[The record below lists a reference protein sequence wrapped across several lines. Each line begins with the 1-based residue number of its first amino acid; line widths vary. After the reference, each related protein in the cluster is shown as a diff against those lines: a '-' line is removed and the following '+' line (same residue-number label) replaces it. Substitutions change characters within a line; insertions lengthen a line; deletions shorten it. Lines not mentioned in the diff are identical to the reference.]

1 MNEVDKAVLTGIH
14 HLTGSQACAEGALS
28 AGCRFLGYYPIF
40 PSFDIVERFAERFSD
55 VQGILIQ
62 MEDEISALAA
72 VLGAS
77 WTGKRA
83 MTVTTGT
90 GFAQMAEHIGLGVML
105 ETPCV
110 IVDVQRDGVSEG
122 TPSMPGAGD
131 IMQARWGS
139 HGDYEII
146 ALSPNSPQE
155 MYDMTIKAFSLSEK
169 YRTPVVLMTDTTVS
183 NRKELVNIPDP
194 KDIKVNTRKYYN
206 RKKEKY
212 LPFQY
217 DLKDLVPPM
226 VDIGKGYRFHVTGLT
241 HDERGYPVM
250 DEACQELNVHR
261 LVQKIRLFADDI
273 VDYEEE
279 QTEDADVVVVSY
291 GVTSNDAIHAV
302 RQVRKEG
309 IKAGHFR
316 LKTIWPFPEKR
327 ITKLARKIKSFVVPE
342 INYGQI
348 ALEVERCARGEAE
361 TYPVYHASSNVGKSD
376 HITKRIYKMMKK

>member
-1 MNEVDKAVLTGIH
+1 MKEINQAVLTGTH

-28 AGCRFLGYYPIF
+28 AGCRFLGFYPIF

-55 VQGILIQ
+55 VQGVLIQ

-122 TPSMPGAGD
+122 TPCLPGAGD
-131 IMQARWGS
+131 MMQARWGS

-155 MYDMTIKAFSLSEK
+155 MYDMTIRAFSLSEK
-169 YRTPVVLMTDTTVS
+169 YRTPVALMTDTAVS
-183 NRKELVNIPDP
+183 NAQGSVSIPKP
-194 KDIKVNTRKYYN
+194 EEIKVNTRKYYQG
-206 RKKEKY
+206 RKNKY
-212 LPFQY
+212 LPFKY
-217 DLKDLVPPM
+217 DSKDLIPPM
-226 VDIGKGYRFHVTGLT
+226 VDIGDGYRFHVTGLT
-241 HDERGYPVM
+241 HDDRGYPVM

-261 LVQKIRLFADDI
+261 LIQKIRLFADEI
-273 VDYEEE
+273 VDFEEDH
-279 QTEDADVVVVSY
+279 TDDADVVVVSY
-291 GVTSNDAIHAV
+291 GCASNDAINAV
-302 RQVRKEG
+302 RLARKEG
-309 IKAGHFR
+309 LKAGSLR
-316 LKTIWPFPEKR
+316 LKTVWPFPEKR
-327 ITKLARKIKSFVVPE
+327 ITELAKKIKGFIVPE

-348 ALEVERCARGEAE
+348 CLEVERCARGQAE
-361 TYPVYHASSNVGKSD
+361 MHFIYHAPAKVGKSD
-376 HITKRIYKMMKK
+376 HITKLIQRTIKK